1 MKFSV
6 SASALAAALGTV
18 TRALSAR
25 ALNPIL
31 EGVLIESADHGIR
44 LTCADGNTA
53 ITALVD
59 ATIDTEG
66 AAVAPGRLFTEFVRR
81 SGTGFL
87 SVNVAPNRSI
97 RVTCGGS
104 RMNLAGLNPDEFPRP
119 NLGDCKRRVTL
130 PHAILREMLE
140 KTLPMIAPADLRE
153 VLTGCYLE
161 TRGGNAT
168 MVGMDGFRLAKL
180 THVCSAIP
188 DEVSAIIPGKAAA
201 ELQRLLK
208 GNDDALCA
216 LEFSSNGVHAK
227 LGGVEIYASLI
238 AGRYVD
244 YARVIPTDF
253 ATRVRVDT
261 ETLRDSVDRAAIIAK
276 GGGTQLLRLRI
287 DDETMHVEADSEI
300 ANAHEEL
307 PIRKSG
313 NDISIAFNVKYIA
326 DALRSIDTPE
336 LEFAFNSSVHPCIVT
351 SPDQSD
357 YIILI
362 LPERTSHSN

>member
-31 EGVLIESADHGIR
+31 EGVLIESAGHGVR

-66 AAVAPGRLFTEFVRR
+66 TVVAPGRLFTEFVRR

-97 RVTCGGS
+97 RVSCGGS

-161 TRGGNAT
+161 TRGGDAT

-208 GNDDALCA
+208 GDDDALCA
-216 LEFSSNGVHAK
+216 LEFSDNGLHAT
-227 LGGVEIYASLI
+227 LGDVEIYTRLI
-238 AGRYVD
+238 AGQYVD

-253 ATRVRVDT
+253 ATYIRVDT
-261 ETLRDSVDRAAIIAK
+261 AALRDSVSRAAIIAK
-276 GGGTQLLRLRI
+276 EGGTQLIRFRI
-287 DDETMHVEADSEI
+287 DGDVMHVESDSEI

-307 PIRKSG
+307 PIAKDG
-313 NDISIAFNVKYIA
+313 NDLSIAFNVKYVV

-336 LEFAFNSSVHPCIVT
+336 IEFAFNSNVQPCIAIP
-351 SPDQSD
+351 PDQSN
-357 YIILI
+357 YTILI
-362 LPERTSHSN
+362 LPVRTTH